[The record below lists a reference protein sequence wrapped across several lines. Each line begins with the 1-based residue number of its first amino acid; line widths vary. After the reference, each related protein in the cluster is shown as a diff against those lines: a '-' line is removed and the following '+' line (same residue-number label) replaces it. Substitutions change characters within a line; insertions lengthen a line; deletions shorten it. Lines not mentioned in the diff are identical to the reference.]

1 MSEKILVEFSYLQQ
15 SLYEPV
21 PDPDQGPQGYRLT
34 KKTKGRKF
42 HETVTLST
50 DIQLSDLF

>member
-21 PDPDQGPQGYRLT
+21 PDQGPQGYRLT

>member
-42 HETVTLST
+42 HDTVTLST